1 MLRGDLP
8 APQSTGFHQTARSL
22 RLQEEVLLRI
32 LAFSILYYIT
42 SAPVC
47 QAPIFAIVLRGGG
60 FEMRKNGFHLSAPF
74 VCRFK
79 YWLCHKKEL
88 KTAESS

>member
-47 QAPIFAIVLRGGG
+47 QAPILAIVLRGGG
-60 FEMRKNGFHLSAPF
+60 FEMKKCFHFSDPF
-74 VCRFK
+74 V
-79 YWLCHKKEL
+79 
-88 KTAESS
+88 